1 MTIKNWWENCL
12 LREEL
17 DGKTPSQEEFVADI
31 WKVRLGD
38 ALPVYQ
44 QQDIFFDR
52 TYASP
57 DLKKLVRF
65 VLRRLS
71 NLTGGKTIIRTQI
84 AYGGGKSH
92 AMLTVFHLCTLKPE
106 LFQNSTVKTFLEFS
120 KIERPRKTKIA
131 ILPFDKFD
139 VHEGLEVYG
148 PNNEKKKVMTPWG
161 ALAFQLGGKN
171 LFQRIIKHEK
181 SGISPAQP
189 IMEEILSYP
198 HKNNE
203 STLII
208 IDEASIYGR
217 SLYMVGK
224 FGPFKDFFQYLTQ
237 AASALENTV
246 IVATLLHTG
255 MERADAVGKRVLT
268 ELTQI
273 FDRMG
278 PETIEPIK
286 HADVAEILRRRLFR
300 KIPSE
305 DERKQIVNRVIA
317 SWELIP
323 NLSKI
328 DREKYL
334 EDRVYK
340 SYPFHPDFIDVLY
353 GRWIEL
359 PKFQRTRG
367 ALQLLSIIL
376 NDGRNRDQNVL
387 IGPSCLL
394 GPEDKEYSQ
403 GLSTLVDWTDDG
415 ATWSGILQ
423 HELELAKRLES
434 QKLNIKNKEIEQ
446 LVVSTFLY
454 SQPEGR
460 KGQLNDILRLLIHPD
475 LQEISSLRIS
485 IDEWKSKS
493 WYFDDTLGEQ
503 ELALIKKKNVVS
515 IHDSIINSM
524 TEEQLKEVVSLM
536 EEYIGKNDWVPTHK
550 KQFVKVHCLTR
561 GPESI
566 DDTPG
571 IHLGI
576 LEPKPIQIINQK
588 HVPDEISKLFN
599 TTTLSGKARTFKNG
613 LLVVVPDITHLP
625 KLKEKCSSVVAWE
638 ILKKSADYK
647 KLAKEQ
653 QSKITNMIKQEKKQ
667 ILGMV
672 RITYSTVF
680 LFMPNEMIENRLLK
694 HRMNLTHYEQ
704 IVEILRQE
712 DRILE
717 DLRSDKLLPNGGL
730 MLWDK
735 DAISLPIQF
744 LINVFYRFP
753 RLPFPESLNLIYQS
767 ILSLIEQGKI
777 VLKITRPDN
786 SVITYWKEKI
796 ESKLLN
802 KETAELIQIKG
813 AELNSINDDI
823 ILPNTTNTI
832 WTPPIKD
839 INFSHLLSKFDGIL
853 IPKLQSTKILE
864 EKLVEMVK
872 NKKLCLIIEDEA
884 YCGDFSIKNQKIEN
898 SIITLPPPSVKI
910 NEVIQ
915 DAYDNNIW
923 ENNTAK
929 VLDLVKFISERRKS
943 PIPLSYLIEPLTNA
957 MKSNK
962 IELEPKTTPWPPK
975 SNVDISSYRFNLVM
989 KMKTEIIIDTQ
1000 PKGESTTSEE
1010 VKSHKGEKIEPKD
1023 ISEEEEKEIEET
1035 IPSPKLIVDLTP
1047 SIAELD
1053 DLNKLIEE
1061 IKNEGDFT
1069 WNLGI
1074 KLSLVKEDIDEKLLD
1089 KLNQILELYW
1099 PEHKFKRD

>member
-1 MTIKNWWENCL
+1 M
-12 LREEL
+12 
-17 DGKTPSQEEFVADI
+17 
-31 WKVRLGD
+31 
-38 ALPVYQ
+38 
-44 QQDIFFDR
+44 
-52 TYASP
+52 
-57 DLKKLVRF
+57 RF

-71 NLTGGKTIIRTQI
+71 NLSGGKTIIRTQV

-92 AMLTVFHLCTLKPE
+92 AMLTVFHLCTLKPD

-120 KIERPRKTKIA
+120 KIERPPKTRIA

-139 VHEGLEVYG
+139 VYEGLEVYG
-148 PNNEKKKVMTPWG
+148 PNNEKEKVMTPWG

-171 LFQRIIKHEK
+171 LFQRIIKHER

-189 IMEEILSYP
+189 IIEEILSYP

-237 AASALENTV
+237 AASTLENTV

-255 MERADAVGKRVLT
+255 MERSDAVGKRVLT

-278 PETIEPIK
+278 PETIEPIT

-300 KIPSE
+300 IVPSE

-323 NLSKI
+323 NMSQI
-328 DREKYL
+328 DREKYF

-415 ATWSGILQ
+415 ATWSGIIQ

-434 QKLNIKNKEIEQ
+434 QKLNIKNREIEQ
-446 LVVSTFLY
+446 LIVSTFLY

-475 LQEISSLRIS
+475 LQEISSLRIG

-493 WYFDDTLGEQ
+493 WYFDDTLGDQ
-503 ELALIKKKNVVS
+503 ELAIIKKKNVVS

-524 TEEQLKEVVSLM
+524 TENQLKQVKSLM
-536 EEYIGKNDWVPTHK
+536 EEYIGKNNWVPTHK

-561 GPESI
+561 SPESI

-576 LEPKPIQIINQK
+576 LEPKPIQIINQE
-588 HVPDEISKLFN
+588 HVPDEISQIFN

-613 LLVVVPDITHLP
+613 VLVVVPDITHLP
-625 KLKEKCSSVVAWE
+625 NLKEKCRSVIAWE
-638 ILKKSADYK
+638 VLKKSADYK
-647 KLAKEQ
+647 RLAKEQ
-653 QSKITNMIKQEKKQ
+653 QSKIIKMITQEMKQ
-667 ILGMV
+667 ILEMV

-680 LFMPNEMIENRLLK
+680 LFMPNEKIENRPLK

-717 DLRSDKLLPNGGL
+717 ELHPEKLLPNGSL
-730 MLWDK
+730 KLWDT
-735 DAISLPIQF
+735 DTISLSISF
-744 LINVFYRFP
+744 LINSFYRFP
-753 RLPFPESLNLIYQS
+753 RLPFPENLNLIYQP
-767 ILSLIEQGKI
+767 IISLIEQGKI

-786 SVITYWKEKI
+786 SFITYWKEKI
-796 ESKLLN
+796 DSQLLN
-802 KETAELIQIKG
+802 KETAELILIKG
-813 AELNSINDDI
+813 AELNSVHDDI
-823 ILPNTTNTI
+823 ILPNTSNTI
-832 WTPPIKD
+832 WSPSIKE
-839 INFSHLLSKFDGIL
+839 INFSHLLSKFDGNS
-853 IPKLQSTKILE
+853 IPKLQSIKILE
-864 EKLVEMVK
+864 EKLIDMVK
-872 NKKLCLIIEDEA
+872 NKKLCLIIDDEA
-884 YCGDFSIKNQKIEN
+884 YCGDFSIKNQNIEN
-898 SIITLPPPSVKI
+898 AIMTLPPPSVKVS
-910 NEVIQ
+910 EVIQ

-929 VLDLVKFISERRKS
+929 VQDIVKFISERRKS
-943 PIPLSYLIEPLTNA
+943 PIPPSYIIEPLSNA
-957 MKSNK
+957 LKSNK

-975 SNVDISSYRFNLVM
+975 SDDDISNFRFNLIM
-989 KMKTEIIIDTQ
+989 KMKPEIIIETQ
-1000 PKGESTTSEE
+1000 PKGESITSDTEE
-1010 VKSHKGEKIEPKD
+1010 VKEIKGEKIETEN
-1023 ISEEEEKEIEET
+1023 ISEEEKEIEET
-1035 IPSPKLIVDLTP
+1035 IPSPKIIVDLTP
-1047 SIAELD
+1047 SIAELE
-1053 DLNKLIEE
+1053 DLNKLIDEE
-1061 IKNEGDFT
+1061 
-1069 WNLGI
+1069 
-1074 KLSLVKEDIDEKLLD
+1074 SLLDAMEDLLEEDRNKYEKLTKLKQKLD
-1089 KLNQILELYW
+1089 EENT
-1099 PEHKFKRD
+1099 D